1 MKTMARLGAM
11 LLGASRMSI
20 AMQWRGSLGDTKS
33 SNVHGRPLWNINAK
47 KLQIPSSIISLNQSF
62 FYLLPAAWPRT
73 HLTDYIAM

>member
-1 MKTMARLGAM
+1 MKTMARVGAM

-47 KLQIPSSIISLNQSF
+47 KLQILRSVINSNHPSFSLSPQ
-62 FYLLPAAWPRT
+62 LPGLEPA
-73 HLTDYIAM
+73 